1 MSFLRRE
8 FFDELTYARCV
19 HGVSLGRSPQQK
31 THEQKYSK
39 HQNTQ
44 LLLLLKLLKYFLS
57 ATHKLGP
64 ALCFATGPAGEGLVE
79 EKAKGQ
85 QLDKHWICGKRSFY
99 FTFKIWT
106 KVLKI
111 WCDEKRVVRNVLW
124 YSILFFCWLTH
135 FRELLLFEK
144 SNKGS
149 LRSFKL
155 CAG

>member
-1 MSFLRRE
+1 MVASQAQVVIKENNKICDTL
-8 FFDELTYARCV
+8 DTWGDNL
-19 HGVSLGRSPQQK
+19 LLI
-31 THEQKYSK
+31 
-39 HQNTQ
+39 
-44 LLLLLKLLKYFLS
+44 LLLLLKLLQYFLFP
-57 ATHKLGP
+57 THKLGP
-64 ALCFATGPAGEGLVE
+64 ALCFAAGPAGEGLVE

-85 QLDKHWICGKRSFY
+85 QLDKHWICGWHFFSF
-99 FTFKIWT
+99 TSKIWT

-155 CAG
+155 CAGWNVKSKER